1 MKKTL
6 IIILYLIFFSNFSY
20 SSSFTNVIVIN
31 NDSVYEQV
39 DVFPEFV
46 GGYGCYDKLYPRA
59 YGVYPKE
66 AIANK
71 ETARVFVEF
80 VVDKSGSVKDVQLKR
95 QGKKYFDDEAI
106 RVVSEMPKWKAGLLN
121 GKYVNTRL
129 VLPIVFKL

>member
-6 IIILYLIFFSNFSY
+6 IIILSITFFSSFSY
-20 SSSFTNVIVIN
+20 SSPLSNVLIAN

-46 GGYGCYDKLYPRA
+46 GGMETMTCYIQERM
-59 YGVYPKE
+59 VYPQE

-95 QGKKYFDDEAI
+95 QEKKYFDDEAI

-129 VLPIVFKL
+129 VLPIIFKL

>member
-6 IIILYLIFFSNFSY
+6 IIILSITFLSNFSY
-20 SSSFTNVIVIN
+20 SSSFTNVVVIN
-31 NDSVYEQV
+31 KDSVYEQV

-46 GGYGCYDKLYPRA
+46 GGMEATTSYIQERM
-59 YGVYPKE
+59 VYPKE

-80 VVDKSGSVKDVQLKR
+80 VVDKSGSVKDVQLKS

-106 RVVSEMPKWKAGLLN
+106 RVVSEMSKCKAGLLN

>member
-6 IIILYLIFFSNFSY
+6 IIILSITFLSNFSY
-20 SSSFTNVIVIN
+20 SSSFTNVVVIN

-46 GGYGCYDKLYPRA
+46 GGMEAMTSYIQERM
-59 YGVYPKE
+59 VYPKE

>member
-6 IIILYLIFFSNFSY
+6 IIILSITFFSSFSY
-20 SSSFTNVIVIN
+20 SSSLSNVLIVN

-46 GGYGCYDKLYPRA
+46 GGMEAITSYIQERM
-59 YGVYPKE
+59 VYPKE

-95 QGKKYFDDEAI
+95 QRKKYFDDEAI

-129 VLPIVFKL
+129 VLPIIFKL

>member
-6 IIILYLIFFSNFSY
+6 IIILSITFFSSFSY
-20 SSSFTNVIVIN
+20 SSSLSNVLIVN

-46 GGYGCYDKLYPRA
+46 GGMEAMTSYIQERM
-59 YGVYPKE
+59 VYPKE

-129 VLPIVFKL
+129 VLPIIFKL

>member
-6 IIILYLIFFSNFSY
+6 IIILYFIFFSNFSY
-20 SSSFTNVIVIN
+20 SSPITNVLVVN

-46 GGYGCYDKLYPRA
+46 GGMDAMTSYIQERM
-59 YGVYPKE
+59 VYPKE

-106 RVVSEMPKWKAGLLN
+106 RVVSEMLKWKAGLLN

-129 VLPIVFKL
+129 VWPIVFKL

>member
-6 IIILYLIFFSNFSY
+6 IIILSITFLSNFSY
-20 SSSFTNVIVIN
+20 SSSFTNVVVIN

-46 GGYGCYDKLYPRA
+46 GGMEAMTSYIQERM
-59 YGVYPKE
+59 VYPKE

-129 VLPIVFKL
+129 VLPIVFKQ

>member
-1 MKKTL
+1 MNRLMYFKR
-6 IIILYLIFFSNFSY
+6 SWGGVDAMASY
-20 SSSFTNVIVIN
+20 IQDRI
-31 NDSVYEQV
+31 
-39 DVFPEFV
+39 
-46 GGYGCYDKLYPRA
+46 
-59 YGVYPKE
+59 VYPKE

-71 ETARVFVEF
+71 ETARVFIEF

-129 VLPIVFKL
+129 VLPIVLNYKSLPFPAFNKSIYIVFYEISNWTY

>member
-6 IIILYLIFFSNFSY
+6 IIILYLNFFSNFSY
-20 SSSFTNVIVIN
+20 SLSITNVLVVN

-39 DVFPEFV
+39 DVFTEFV
-46 GGYGCYDKLYPRA
+46 GCMDAMTIYIQERM
-59 YGVYPKE
+59 VYPKE

-95 QGKKYFDDEAI
+95 Q
-106 RVVSEMPKWKAGLLN
+106 
-121 GKYVNTRL
+121 
-129 VLPIVFKL
+129 

>member
-6 IIILYLIFFSNFSY
+6 IIILSITFFSSFSY
-20 SSSFTNVIVIN
+20 SSSLSNVLIVN

-46 GGYGCYDKLYPRA
+46 GGMEAITSYIQERM
-59 YGVYPKE
+59 VYPKE

-129 VLPIVFKL
+129 VLPIIFKL

>member
-6 IIILYLIFFSNFSY
+6 IIILYFIFLSNFSY
-20 SSSFTNVIVIN
+20 SSSITNVLVVN

-46 GGYGCYDKLYPRA
+46 GGIDAMTSFIQERM
-59 YGVYPKE
+59 VYPKE

-80 VVDKSGSVKDVQLKR
+80 IVDKSGSVKDVQLKR

-129 VLPIVFKL
+129 VLPIIFKL

>member
-1 MKKTL
+1 M
-6 IIILYLIFFSNFSY
+6 
-20 SSSFTNVIVIN
+20 
-31 NDSVYEQV
+31 YEQV

-46 GGYGCYDKLYPRA
+46 GGMEAMTSYIQERM
-59 YGVYPKE
+59 VYPKE

-80 VVDKSGSVKDVQLKR
+80 VVDKSGSVKYVQLKR

>member
-6 IIILYLIFFSNFSY
+6 IIILSITFFSNFSY
-20 SSSFTNVIVIN
+20 SSSFTNVVVIN

-46 GGYGCYDKLYPRA
+46 GGMEAMTSYIQERM
-59 YGVYPKE
+59 VYPKE

>member
-6 IIILYLIFFSNFSY
+6 FIILYLIFFSNFSY
-20 SSSFTNVIVIN
+20 SSSFTNVVVIN

-46 GGYGCYDKLYPRA
+46 GGMEAMTSYIQERM
-59 YGVYPKE
+59 VYPKE

-80 VVDKSGSVKDVQLKR
+80 IVDKSGSVKDVQLKR

>member
-1 MKKTL
+1 MEAMT
-6 IIILYLIFFSNFSY
+6 SY
-20 SSSFTNVIVIN
+20 IQ
-31 NDSVYEQV
+31 E
-39 DVFPEFV
+39 
-46 GGYGCYDKLYPRA
+46 RM
-59 YGVYPKE
+59 VYPKE

-95 QGKKYFDDEAI
+95 QRKKYFDDEAI